1 MANEAYNK
9 LFKAQDDITRDKEM
23 RQKKRKAEPE
33 DYYGFPAARGGI
45 ADVRRPSAIAP
56 ESGPTPQGEGLSYL
70 FNRVTDL

>member
-1 MANEAYNK
+1 MLDEENLRKKWENLINTK
-9 LFKAQDDITRDKEM
+9 GMRGTQDTR
-23 RQKKRKAEPE
+23 
-33 DYYGFPAARGGI
+33 YSSGGI

>member
-1 MANEAYNK
+1 MRGT
-9 LFKAQDDITRDKEM
+9 QDTR
-23 RQKKRKAEPE
+23 
-33 DYYGFPAARGGI
+33 YSSGGI